1 MKRAARAVLLVDHGS
16 RRPEANALLDSLARA
31 LRGRVD
37 HTVEVAHLEAA
48 EPTIAQGMDA
58 CVAAG
63 AAEITVLPCF
73 LAPGNHAS
81 EDVPRLV
88 REAAARH
95 RGVRVRVAEPIG
107 THPKLIEILLERLRD
122 AEAG

>member
-1 MKRAARAVLLVDHGS
+1 MKRAVLLVDHGS
-16 RRPEANALLDSLARA
+16 RRPEANALLEALAQV

-37 HTVEVAHLEAA
+37 RVVEVAHLEAA
-48 EPTIAQGMDA
+48 EPGITQGVDA

-73 LAPGNHAS
+73 LAPGNHAT
-81 EDVPRLV
+81 EDVPRLA

-107 THPKLIEILLERLRD
+107 THPKVVEILLERLR
-122 AEAG
+122 ETEVG